1 MLTSH
6 RFSCSLGTISLY
18 FEDEALIGLDLEG
31 SAGCGERLMAQL
43 ARHGIDP
50 AAFRPEATPAALAVE
65 QWLTNYAAGSKDP
78 FTLPRKL
85 YGTPFQISVWNAL
98 EALGYDEVISYAEL
112 ARRWSP
118 MDTGRG
124 HRRGTQ
130 PHSHHHSLS
139 PHCAAGRHH
148 RRFGAGDGTE
158 TKRKL
163 LRLEGHSY

>member
-6 RFSCSLGTISLY
+6 RFSWSLGTISLY

-50 AAFRPEATPAALAVE
+50 AALAVE
-65 QWLTNYAAGSKDP
+65 PWLINYAAGSKDP

-112 ARRWSP
+112 ARRVGSNGYRAVG
-118 MDTGRG
+118 TAVG
-124 HRRGTQ
+124 HN
-130 PHSHHHSLS
+130 PI
-139 PHCAAGRHH
+139 PIIIPCH
-148 RRFGAGDGTE
+148 RIVRQDGIIGRFGAGDGTE